1 MTNIVPQRLRFI
13 SRRVPDKYK
22 KMAKLAEV
30 FLMMFVFAIFL
41 AYSSIAI
48 SFVFYHSLEATK
60 SLFENLYYYS
70 SNQEAR
76 ADSLQALV
84 DYYQKD
90 WEKKHPKDR
99 PGDRYDSKTQKIIPT
114 SDYDDYLAKKD
125 MPVQTKFSRAI
136 VFRAATSIELPNTD
150 NNFAVRLVID
160 GQDVERVEANQKMR
174 TEKITMKYKG
184 KTVQLL
190 LDNGEPLKDN
200 KGQPITYKV
209 LDNPDAAFNPS
220 LNPVTYA
227 KAYYNPGG
235 MSEIGMVNVLDL
247 DDLYDNTEIQP
258 FGTGMAFVRR
268 SNKEFKILLNAVS
281 AEAIFGNKG
290 NFSDII
296 NGIVS
301 SPIRGFSLAVFDDD
315 VYATISFK
323 ARDAKSKEWKTVT
336 KKLRFPPNDRYE

>member
-1 MTNIVPQRLRFI
+1 
-13 SRRVPDKYK
+13 
-22 KMAKLAEV
+22 
-30 FLMMFVFAIFL
+30 
-41 AYSSIAI
+41 
-48 SFVFYHSLEATK
+48 
-60 SLFENLYYYS
+60 
-70 SNQEAR
+70 
-76 ADSLQALV
+76 
-84 DYYQKD
+84 
-90 WEKKHPKDR
+90 
-99 PGDRYDSKTQKIIPT
+99 
-114 SDYDDYLAKKD
+114 
-125 MPVQTKFSRAI
+125 
-136 VFRAATSIELPNTD
+136 
-150 NNFAVRLVID
+150 
-160 GQDVERVEANQKMR
+160 MR

-301 SPIRGFSLAVFDDD
+301 SPIRGFSLAIFDDD